1 MSHDVQS
8 WRRRVARVPWVGCA
22 YVGHV
27 CTEKPAACPRSV
39 RDENRA
45 DSGSTGRGMVIREI
59 VDRVSCLAC
68 DGGKVAAAA
77 TFFISKRN
85 EAIVDVARLF
95 C

>member
-1 MSHDVQS
+1 MEET
-8 WRRRVARVPWVGCA
+8 RRAGPVGRLRLRRS
-22 YVGHV
+22 HV

-45 DSGSTGRGMVIREI
+45 DNGSTGRGMVIREI
-59 VDRVSCLAC
+59 VDRVSRLAC

-77 TFFISKRN
+77 PFFISKRN